1 MGDRFG
7 WRQGWFHFHCTQL
20 KVINFQLSANAILD
34 NDSHSMSSTPK
45 MLFAYKLSEVH
56 LGILTSQWTTCAM
69 ASNGSPP
76 PPSPEK
82 YTSSLLIL
90 LSFQS
95 CPWPCPRVEVCFVPN
110 YIHHLFLPSL
120 INTSSY
126 KHAYA
131 KVNVDVGIPSPPHS
145 LTQ

>member
-7 WRQGWFHFHCTQL
+7 WRQGWFHLHCTQL
-20 KVINFQLSANAILD
+20 KLINFQLTTNAILD

-45 MLFAYKLSEVH
+45 MPFACKLSEVH
-56 LGILTSQWTTCAM
+56 LGILTSQWTNLC
-69 ASNGSPP
+69 NGSQWISPP
-76 PPSPEK
+76 THPPQPLQK
-82 YTSSLLIL
+82 YTSSSLIL
-90 LSFQS
+90 LCFQS

-131 KVNVDVGIPSPPHS
+131 KVNVVVGIPSPP
-145 LTQ
+145 T